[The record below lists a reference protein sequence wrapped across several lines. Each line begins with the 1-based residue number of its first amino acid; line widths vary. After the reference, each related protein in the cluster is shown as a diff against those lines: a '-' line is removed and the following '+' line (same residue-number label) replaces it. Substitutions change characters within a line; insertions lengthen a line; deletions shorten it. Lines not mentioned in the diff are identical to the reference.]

1 MKHIF
6 KFKQLAQLC
15 YGKNQRAVEIKDG
28 NIPILGTGG
37 VMGFASRPLYD
48 KPSVLIGRKGTID
61 KPQFVTV
68 PFWTIDTLFFTKIN
82 EEVVLPRYFYYL
94 MCTANLSKYAEG
106 AAVPSLTT
114 KTLNE
119 LDYFIDDLD
128 TQHHIVDTIGS
139 VDDLIDKNN
148 KEIDAITNWSA
159 SFFKT
164 KIIGKSEDVPL
175 SKACIFENGYSY
187 SGSELKPSATGMV
200 TIKSF
205 ERTGGFKADGI
216 KAIAP
221 SKNIKKCKQCDVG
234 DILVAHTDLTKNQEI
249 IGAPVLITTL
259 GDFSSLIFSMDLV
272 KVIPSSN
279 LYGSVI
285 IYQSLLASAFQK
297 YSLGFCSGT
306 TVVHLNKRAL
316 NTFAVSLPK
325 VDAIDAIRKPLES
338 GQSLI
343 VKLTQE
349 NNWLQKEKETLLDK
363 YFGSR

>member
-1 MKHIF
+1 L
-6 KFKQLAQLC
+6 LA
-15 YGKNQRAVEIKDG
+15 
-28 NIPILGTGG
+28 
-37 VMGFASRPLYD
+37 
-48 KPSVLIGRKGTID
+48 PS
-61 KPQFVTV
+61 
-68 PFWTIDTLFFTKIN
+68 WTA
-82 EEVVLPRYFYYL
+82 P
-94 MCTANLSKYAEG
+94 
-106 AAVPSLTT
+106 
-114 KTLNE
+114 
-119 LDYFIDDLD
+119 
-128 TQHHIVDTIGS
+128 IVDTIGS
-139 VDDLIDKNN
+139 IDDLIDKNN
-148 KEIDAITNWSA
+148 KEIDAITNWCA

-316 NTFAVSLPK
+316 NTFVVSLPK

>member
-1 MKHIF
+1 MNKQF
-6 KFKQLAQLC
+6 KDIVTLHRGFDLPANERKT
-15 YGKNQRAVEIKDG
+15 G
-28 NIPILGTGG
+28 NVPLFSSNGLTDWISKSKVHGPGVITGR
-37 VMGFASRPLYD
+37 S
-48 KPSVLIGRKGTID
+48 GTIGNVFYTESD
-61 KPQFVTV
+61 FWPLNTTLYVSDFHNNNEKYISYWLSTLHLSSYSGGASV
-68 PFWTIDTLFFTKIN
+68 P
-82 EEVVLPRYFYYL
+82 
-94 MCTANLSKYAEG
+94 
-106 AAVPSLTT
+106 
-114 KTLNE
+114 TLNRNE
-119 LDYFIDDLD
+119 LSELVCSIHGIDD
-128 TQHHIVDTIGS
+128 QRHIVDTIGS
-139 VDDLIDKNN
+139 IDDLIDKNN
-148 KEIDAITNWSA
+148 KEIDAITNWCA

-316 NTFAVSLPK
+316 NTFVVSLPK

>member
-128 TQHHIVDTIGS
+128 TQHHIVDTTS
-139 VDDLIDKNN
+139 SHRQ
-148 KEIDAITNWSA
+148 E
-159 SFFKT
+159 SF
-164 KIIGKSEDVPL
+164 
-175 SKACIFENGYSY
+175 
-187 SGSELKPSATGMV
+187 
-200 TIKSF
+200 
-205 ERTGGFKADGI
+205 
-216 KAIAP
+216 
-221 SKNIKKCKQCDVG
+221 
-234 DILVAHTDLTKNQEI
+234 
-249 IGAPVLITTL
+249 
-259 GDFSSLIFSMDLV
+259 
-272 KVIPSSN
+272 
-279 LYGSVI
+279 
-285 IYQSLLASAFQK
+285 
-297 YSLGFCSGT
+297 
-306 TVVHLNKRAL
+306 
-316 NTFAVSLPK
+316 
-325 VDAIDAIRKPLES
+325 
-338 GQSLI
+338 
-343 VKLTQE
+343 
-349 NNWLQKEKETLLDK
+349 
-363 YFGSR
+363 

>member
-1 MKHIF
+1 
-6 KFKQLAQLC
+6 
-15 YGKNQRAVEIKDG
+15 
-28 NIPILGTGG
+28 
-37 VMGFASRPLYD
+37 
-48 KPSVLIGRKGTID
+48 
-61 KPQFVTV
+61 
-68 PFWTIDTLFFTKIN
+68 
-82 EEVVLPRYFYYL
+82 
-94 MCTANLSKYAEG
+94 
-106 AAVPSLTT
+106 
-114 KTLNE
+114 
-119 LDYFIDDLD
+119 
-128 TQHHIVDTIGS
+128 
-139 VDDLIDKNN
+139 
-148 KEIDAITNWSA
+148 
-159 SFFKT
+159 
-164 KIIGKSEDVPL
+164 
-175 SKACIFENGYSY
+175 
-187 SGSELKPSATGMV
+187 MV

-316 NTFAVSLPK
+316 NTFVVSLPK